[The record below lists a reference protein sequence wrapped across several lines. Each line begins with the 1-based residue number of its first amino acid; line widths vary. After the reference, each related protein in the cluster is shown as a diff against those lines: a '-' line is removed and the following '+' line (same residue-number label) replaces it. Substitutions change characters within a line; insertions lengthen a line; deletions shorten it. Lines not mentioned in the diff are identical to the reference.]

1 MFLTPRAMTDLAAS
15 ASHDWDALKARI
27 ESQLHA
33 MAGAPEPDEPLVRTA
48 VRESLVG
55 SGKRIRPILVDLAAR
70 DLGYDQPAAL
80 QVGCAIE
87 LVHTASLLL
96 DDLPCMDDALTRR
109 GKPTVHIRFGEDV
122 AVLAAIALLGD
133 AFGLAASV
141 PGLSGEQRSALTLS
155 LSQSVGMRGLV
166 AGQYSDLRNVGQTSE
181 NSVIQLNDQKTGSL
195 FVAAVEMAGI
205 LADAPTAQ
213 REQLR
218 IYGIELGRAFQ
229 LFDDLLDVAGDAAR
243 MGKSNNKDSGKAVLA
258 QGLGSKA
265 MAKHIQAHLDTASGA
280 LAQLPNGAPHLRAF
294 TDKLFGT
301 PGAGIRRRGG
311 RKPDSV
317 LASLLA

>member
-1 MFLTPRAMTDLAAS
+1 MTDLTAPANQ
-15 ASHDWDALKARI
+15 DWDALKARVDV
-27 ESQLHA
+27 QLRA
-33 MAGAPEPDEPLVRTA
+33 ITGAPEPDEPLVRTA
-48 VRESLVG
+48 VRESVMG
-55 SGKRIRPILVDLAAR
+55 AGKRVRPILVDLAAR

-80 QVGCAIE
+80 QAGCAIE

-122 AVLAAIALLGD
+122 AVLAAIAMLGD

-166 AGQYSDLRNVGQTSE
+166 AGQYSDLRNVGNVSE
-181 NSVIQLNDQKTGSL
+181 NNVVELNDQKTGSL
-195 FVAAVEMAGI
+195 FVSAVEMAGI
-205 LADAPTAQ
+205 LADASAMQ

-218 IYGIELGRAFQ
+218 IYGLELGRAFQ

-243 MGKSNNKDSGKAVLA
+243 MGKSNNKDAGKAVLA

-265 MAKHIQAHLDTASGA
+265 MAERIQAHLDTALHA
-280 LAQLPNGAPHLRAF
+280 LDHLPDGAPNLRAF
-294 TDKLFGT
+294 TDKLFGK
-301 PGAGIRRRGG
+301 PAAGMQPHGG
-311 RKPDSV
+311 GKNGSV
-317 LASLLA
+317 LTSLLA

>member
-1 MFLTPRAMTDLAAS
+1 MTDFAAS

-27 ESQLHA
+27 EVQLHA
-33 MAGAPEPDEPLVRTA
+33 LAGLPEPDEPLVRTA
-48 VRESLVG
+48 VRESLV
-55 SGKRIRPILVDLAAR
+55 STGKRVRPILVDLAAR
-70 DLGYDQPAAL
+70 DLGYNHPAAI
-80 QVGCAIE
+80 QAGCAIE

-122 AVLAAIALLGD
+122 AVLAAIAMLGD
-133 AFGLAASV
+133 AFGLAASI
-141 PGLSGEQRSALTLS
+141 PDLSGEQRSALTLS
-155 LSQSVGMRGLV
+155 LSRSVGLSGLV
-166 AGQYSDLRNVGQTSE
+166 AGQYSDLRNVGQTTTDG
-181 NSVIQLNDQKTGSL
+181 VIQLNDQKTGSL

-205 LADAPTAQ
+205 LADAPTAERQ
-213 REQLR
+213 QLR

-243 MGKSNNKDSGKAVLA
+243 MGKSNNKDAGKAVLA
-258 QGLGSKA
+258 QGVGSKA
-265 MAKHIQAHLDTASGA
+265 MACHIQAHLDTASSA
-280 LAQLPNGAPHLRAF
+280 LDQLPNGAPHLRAF
-294 TDKLFGT
+294 TSKLFGE
-301 PGAGIRRRGG
+301 PGVIAKRNG

>member
-1 MFLTPRAMTDLAAS
+1 MTDHAAS
-15 ASHDWDALKARI
+15 TSHDWDALKARI

-33 MAGAPEPDEPLVRTA
+33 MTGVADPDEPLVRTA

-80 QVGCAIE
+80 QAGCAIE

-109 GKPTVHIRFGEDV
+109 GKPAVHIRFGEDV

-141 PGLSGEQRSALTLS
+141 PGLTGEQRSALTLS
-155 LSQSVGMRGLV
+155 LSQSVGLRGLV
-166 AGQYSDLRNVGQTSE
+166 AGQYSDLRNVGQTSADG
-181 NSVIQLNDQKTGSL
+181 VVKLNDQKTGSL

-205 LADAPTAQ
+205 LADAPGEHRQ
-213 REQLR
+213 QLR

-229 LFDDLLDVAGDAAR
+229 LFDDLLDVAGDAQR
-243 MGKSNNKDSGKAVLA
+243 MGKGNNKDAGKAVLA
-258 QGLGSKA
+258 QRLGYQS
-265 MAKHIQAHLDTASGA
+265 MAGHIQEHLDKATDA
-280 LAQLPNGAPHLRAF
+280 LDQLPAGAPHLRAF
-294 TDKLFGT
+294 TMTLFGH
-301 PGAGIRRRGG
+301 PGAGGRQRGD
-311 RKPDSV
+311 KPDSV